1 LDVKDEYQTNT
12 EAGMKKKYY
21 CIEVVGNGNYHS
33 VIYGTYEEAMGDA
46 YLAIGAYGLG
56 DDAAIRI
63 EEYRR

>member
-1 LDVKDEYQTNT
+1 
-12 EAGMKKKYY
+12 MKKKYY